1 MSNTLAWKARG
12 IPLPRPTCRESGL
25 AAKGVTWDLS
35 DLYRS
40 TTDPKISSDLESAEG
55 KAREFERK
63 YKPFFEKEGQR
74 PAVPREETHGVAD
87 LLNDFKEIVVLLT
100 KLGVFAHLSF
110 AEKTNDSKTGAFMQK
125 IQVALTDIQSHLLFF
140 EVYWTKLDDK
150 TASAL
155 MSDPKLKD
163 NRHFLEKMRLY
174 APHTLLEGEEKIMAV
189 KSNTSGHAFSRLF
202 DETMN
207 NIPFYVEIGGQRVKK
222 TEGEV
227 LSLFHSQD
235 RSQRKM
241 ASESLAEGLKSNTH
255 LLSYIYNMIL
265 ADHRSS
271 LKIRNFRHPMD
282 PMNLSNEIDLESV
295 LNLIKNVKEAY
306 PIAAR
311 YYRLKKKLLGLD
323 RLYDYD
329 RYAHIGGDDV
339 KIDFD
344 ECKEIVLSGY
354 YGFSEEAGKIVEQ
367 FFTKRWI
374 DAEVREGKQ
383 GGGFCC
389 HTTPDL
395 HPYILVNYTGN
406 PRDVMTVAHELGHGL
421 HQWLARKAGILES
434 DAPLTM
440 AETASVFG
448 EMLIFEKILE
458 KEKDPKKRLGL
469 LCGKIDDNFSTV
481 YRQIA
486 MTDFEL
492 LAHETGIKKGELP
505 AEDLSDLWV
514 QANGQMYGDSVT
526 LTDNYR
532 HGWKYIP
539 HFIHSPFYC
548 YAYAF
553 AQLFVLSLY
562 QKYKEDKKSFIPKY
576 FEMLSLGGSRKPEA
590 IAAMVGLNIRDKN
603 FWQSGIKLLEE
614 LVANAEK

>member
-1 MSNTLAWKARG
+1 MSNYL
-12 IPLPRPTCRESGL
+12 
-25 AAKGVTWDLS
+25 AKGVTWDLS
-35 DLYRS
+35 DLYPS
-40 TTDPKISSDLESAEG
+40 IEDAKVSSDLKTAEA
-55 KAREFERK
+55 KAVAFEKK
-63 YKPFFEKEGQR
+63 YKASFEKPDQNGVLPL
-74 PAVPREETHGVAD
+74 PA
-87 LLNDFKEIVVLLT
+87 LLKDYKEIAVLLT
-100 KLGVFAHLSF
+100 KLGAYSHLSF
-110 AEKTNDSKTGAFMQK
+110 AEKTDDPTRGAFMQK
-125 IQVALTDIQSHLLFF
+125 IQVALTDVQSHLVFF
-140 EVYWTKLDDK
+140 EVYWNKLDDK
-150 TASAL
+150 TASRL
-155 MSDPKLKD
+155 MKDPLLKTD
-163 NRHFLEKMRLY
+163 LHFLEKMRAY

-189 KSNTSGHAFSRLF
+189 KSNTSSHAFSRLF

-207 NIPFYVEIGGQRVKK
+207 NIPFYIEIGGKRVKK

-227 LSLFHSQD
+227 LSLFHSTE

-241 ASESLAEGLKSNTH
+241 ASESLAEGLKTNSR
-255 LLSYIYNMIL
+255 LLCYIYNMIL
-265 ADHRSS
+265 ADHRSN
-271 LKIRNFRHPMD
+271 LKIRRFRHPMD

-295 LNLIKNVKEAY
+295 LNLIKSVKAAY

-323 RLYDYD
+323 PLYDYD
-329 RYAHIGGDDV
+329 RYAHVGNDET
-339 KIDFD
+339 KIDFN
-344 ECKEIVLSGY
+344 ECKQIVLSGY
-354 YGFSEEAGKIVEQ
+354 YAFSEEAGKIVEP

-383 GGGFCC
+383 GGGFSC

-406 PRDVMTVAHELGHGL
+406 QRDVMTVAHELGHGL

-458 KEKDPKKRLGL
+458 NEKDPKKRLGL

-492 LAHETGIKKGELP
+492 MAHETGMKEGELS
-505 AEDLSDLWV
+505 AERLSDFWT
-514 QANGQMYGDSVT
+514 QANRQIYCDSVT

-539 HFIHSPFYC
+539 HFVHTPFYC

-576 FEMLSLGGSRKPEA
+576 FEMLSLGGSKKPEE
-590 IAAMVGLNIRDKN
+590 IAAMAGLNIRDKN
-603 FWQSGIKLLEE
+603 FWQSGIALLDNLVKEAEE
-614 LVANAEK
+614 LAL

>member
-1 MSNTLAWKARG
+1 MSNTLAKG
-12 IPLPRPTCRESGL
+12 I
-25 AAKGVTWDLS
+25 TWDLS
-35 DLYRS
+35 DLYAS
-40 TTDPKISSDLESAEG
+40 IDDPKIPSSLKDAEK
-55 KAREFERK
+55 KAIAFENK
-63 YKPFFEKEGQR
+63 YKPS
-74 PAVPREETHGVAD
+74 
-87 LLNDFKEIVVLLT
+87 LLPLPELLQDYKDIAVLLT
-100 KLGVFAHLSF
+100 TLGVFAQLSF
-110 AEKTNDSKTGAFMQK
+110 AEKTNDPATGAFMQK
-125 IQVALTDIQSHLLFF
+125 TRVTLTDIQSHLLFF
-140 EVYWTKLDDK
+140 EVYWTKLDGQ
-150 TASAL
+150 TATTL
-155 MSDPKLKD
+155 MSDPKLKND
-163 NRHFLEKMRLY
+163 RHFLEKMRLY

-207 NIPFYVEIGGQRVKK
+207 NIPFYVEIGGQRIKK

-227 LSLFHSQD
+227 LSLFHSPD

-241 ASESLAEGLKSNTH
+241 ASESLGGGLKANNH

-265 ADHRSS
+265 ADHRAI
-271 LKIRNFRHPMD
+271 LKIRHYRHPMD

-295 LNLIKNVKEAY
+295 LNLVKSVKEAY

-323 RLYDYD
+323 TLYDYD
-329 RYAHIGGDDV
+329 RYARIGEDET
-339 KIDFD
+339 KIDFN
-344 ECKEIVLSGY
+344 ECEEIVLSGY

-367 FFTKRWI
+367 FFAKRWI

-421 HQWLARKAGILES
+421 HQWLARKAGILETS
-434 DAPLTM
+434 APLTI

-458 KEKDPKKRLGL
+458 KEKDPKKRLSL

-492 LAHETGIKKGELP
+492 LAHETE
-505 AEDLSDLWV
+505 
-514 QANGQMYGDSVT
+514 
-526 LTDNYR
+526 
-532 HGWKYIP
+532 
-539 HFIHSPFYC
+539 
-548 YAYAF
+548 
-553 AQLFVLSLY
+553 
-562 QKYKEDKKSFIPKY
+562 
-576 FEMLSLGGSRKPEA
+576 
-590 IAAMVGLNIRDKN
+590 
-603 FWQSGIKLLEE
+603 
-614 LVANAEK
+614 